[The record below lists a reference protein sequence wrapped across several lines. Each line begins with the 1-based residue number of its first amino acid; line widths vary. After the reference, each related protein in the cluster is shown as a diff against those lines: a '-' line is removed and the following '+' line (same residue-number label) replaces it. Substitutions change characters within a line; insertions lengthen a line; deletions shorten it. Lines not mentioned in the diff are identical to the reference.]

1 LAFFMTN
8 TSPKSVIPSE
18 PSKKTG
24 AKLNFSNVPIPEKG
38 VLLGWLRQMLLIR
51 EFEVRTMQAYQNRLI
66 GGFCH
71 IYIGQEAI
79 AVGSIAAVNDDDPV
93 VLAYRDHGHALARG
107 MDPKNCMA
115 EMFGRIGGCAKGKGG
130 SMHMFDAE
138 HYLYGGHGIV
148 GAQTPLGTG
157 LAFATKYE
165 DEIINGG
172 KSNHVTLCY
181 LGDGALNQ
189 GCFYEAM
196 NLASLQDLPVIFVL
210 ENNRYSMGTSIER
223 GTSMAHDLRVKSEA
237 HGIHHAIVDGKNV
250 INLYQDFKSIA
261 DWCREESRPFFVEA
275 QTYRYK
281 GHSMSDPRKYRTKEE
296 ESNEEHN
303 DCIDSLCAYLREESD
318 VTEDAVKQMLRQ
330 VKSQVKQAVEWAKN
344 SPEPPIEELYTD
356 VYTDHWGPYT
366 GTSKPEMLEGD
377 A

>member
-1 LAFFMTN
+1 MANTHSDLHTESSSSAENDSKRFALA
-8 TSPKSVIPSE
+8 
-18 PSKKTG
+18 
-24 AKLNFSNVPIPEKG
+24 PIPEQG

-79 AVGSIAAVNDDDPV
+79 AIATIAAVNPDDPV

-107 MDPKNCMA
+107 MDPKYCMA

-130 SMHMFDAE
+130 SMHMFDKE

-148 GAQTPLGTG
+148 SAQTPLGTG

-165 DEIINGG
+165 DEVIQNG
-172 KSNHVTLCY
+172 KSSHVTLCY

-196 NLASLQDLPVIFVL
+196 NLASLQDLPVIYVL
-210 ENNRYSMGTSIER
+210 ENNRYSMGTAIER
-223 GTSMAHDLRVKSEA
+223 GTSMAHDLHVKSEA
-237 HGIHHAIVDGKNV
+237 FGIGHAIVDGKNA
-250 INLYQDFKSIA
+250 INLYREFKSIA
-261 DWCREESRPFFVEA
+261 DWCREESRPYFVEA

-296 ESNEEHN
+296 EVQEESH
-303 DCIDSLCAYLREESD
+303 DCIDSLTQYLSEEYGL
-318 VTEDAVKQMLRQ
+318 TADAVKQMGRQ
-330 VKSQVKQAVEWAKN
+330 VKAQVRQAVEWAN
-344 SPEPPIEELYTD
+344 QSPEAPIEELYTD
-356 VYTDHWGPYT
+356 VYTDVWGPYT
-366 GTSKPEMLEGD
+366 GTSEPEMLQDGADE
-377 A
+377 